1 MHVKNIKIYNL
12 NYMYID
18 YSKFNLVLRSKMFNL
33 TFYRQFDGYLKNH
46 PRSFKID
53 MNHID
58 IALHDVY
65 TSMY

>member
-1 MHVKNIKIYNL
+1 
-12 NYMYID
+12 MYID